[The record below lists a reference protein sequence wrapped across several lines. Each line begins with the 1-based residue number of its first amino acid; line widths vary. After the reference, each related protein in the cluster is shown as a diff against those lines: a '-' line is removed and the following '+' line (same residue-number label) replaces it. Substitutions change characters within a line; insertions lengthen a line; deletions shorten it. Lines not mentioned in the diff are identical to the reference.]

1 MVPDDIMRE
10 MVGGKSKSLEERLQ
24 DFANALEK
32 ERDLNWKLGEIVL
45 EAVREHG
52 KSVLSSFA
60 QVANCSLSK
69 ISQLATVAAVF
80 PPEQRSPEHS
90 WSFHQRVYYKARQNG
105 IDPVELLDKAIA
117 NDWSL
122 KNLAEVGNPRT
133 VGLSRECPDCGAR
146 IEVRAPG
153 EYKGTAIFCPVCWV
167 KRADRE
173 AKLPLLG
180 VLE

>member
-1 MVPDDIMRE
+1 MISNHDFCMQEIGEP
-10 MVGGKSKSLEERLQ
+10 KSLEERLQ

-80 PPEQRSPEHS
+80 PPDQRSPEHS
-90 WSFHQRVYYKARQNG
+90 WSFHQRLYYKARQNNL
-105 IDPVELLDKAIA
+105 DPVELLDEAVTKG
-117 NDWSL
+117 WSL
-122 KNLAEVGNPRT
+122 KDLATIGSPKT
-133 VGLSRECPDCGAR
+133 VFLGKECPDCGAK
-146 IEVRAPG
+146 ITIRAPG
-153 EYKGTAIFCPVCWV
+153 EYKGMEIFCPVCWA
-167 KRADRE
+167 KKADRE

-180 VLE
+180 ILE